1 MFGNLRSEDALL
13 FEQLARIT
21 RDLKGSAALLE
32 RLLAEPRSAAAG
44 IALEA
49 RQLTADAALHPD
61 DDDVDV
67 RAFTGFAM
75 RLDATQYRELAIAL
89 DAATES
95 VHEAVAHVE
104 SLGGTDAPQ
113 SLRALAHT
121 LSLAAE
127 ALQRAVP
134 FAGEGGDEVV
144 RGGSEVQRLADLGKT
159 IYFDG
164 VTALFA
170 GDPDVMHVLRWR
182 GIYDKVWHGLESCA
196 RGATVLEQVARANA

>member
-1 MFGNLRSEDALL
+1 MFGNLHNEDTLL
-13 FEQLARIT
+13 FEQLSRIT
-21 RDLKGSAALLE
+21 RDLELAARLLE

-49 RQLTADAALHPD
+49 RQLTADAALHH
-61 DDDVDV
+61 DDVDV

-75 RLDATQYRELAIAL
+75 RLDASQYRELAIAL
-89 DAATES
+89 DAAAES

-113 SLRALAHT
+113 GLRALAHT
-121 LSLAAE
+121 LSLASE

-134 FAGEGGDEVV
+134 FAGEERDEVV
-144 RGGSEVQRLADLGKT
+144 RGGGEVQRLADLGKT

-170 GDPDVMHVLRWR
+170 GVPNVMHVLRWR
-182 GIYDKVWHGLESCA
+182 GIYEKVWRSLESCA

>member
-1 MFGNLRSEDALL
+1 MFGNLRSEDTLL
-13 FEQLARIT
+13 FQQLARIT
-21 RDLKGSAALLE
+21 RDLALAARLLE
-32 RLLAEPRSAAAG
+32 RLLIEPGSAAAG

-49 RQLTADAALHPD
+49 RQLTADAALHH
-61 DDDVDV
+61 DDVNV

-75 RLDATQYRELAIAL
+75 RLDAAEYRELAITL
-89 DAATES
+89 DAAAES

-104 SLGGTDAPQ
+104 SLGGTDAPEG
-113 SLRALAHT
+113 LRALAHE

-134 FAGEGGDEVV
+134 FAGEGRDEIV
-144 RGGSEVQRLADLGKT
+144 RGGSDVQRLADLGKT

-170 GDPDVMHVLRWR
+170 GDPNVMHVLRWR
-182 GIYDKVWHGLESCA
+182 GIYEKIWHSLESCA
-196 RGATVLEQVARANA
+196 RGATVLEQLARANA